1 MSIQSRS
8 RFLGTAAS
16 VFALVWCA
24 GAPAYAQDA
33 EESEEVIVT
42 AQRREQNVLD
52 VGIAVQTLSQN
63 DLSEQ
68 RIEQLRDLNAALPNV
83 SIKEQIPGAIPVI
96 AIRGVGLDDFS
107 STNNPAAGIYVDEVP
122 LSSLAL
128 MSFDFYDLRR
138 VEVVR
143 GPQGTLYG
151 RNTTAGA
158 INVLTEGPSDHFEA
172 RLAGGYGNFE
182 RAELE
187 GMLNLPLG
195 ENAAFRIAGRFV
207 DQNEGYWTS
216 RLLPGE
222 TIGEQNAWQARA
234 QLAFGLG
241 EAWDVNLKVEAL
253 RQRSEM
259 GVGEHFGTV
268 NFFTGAPP
276 NFTCDPVLA
285 GQLDPT
291 QCTDFLGYT
300 DTDGDPFTG
309 DWVRQNQYDIDQ
321 TNATMR
327 VEGDLGFATLTSA
340 TGFID
345 FERDFYIDADA
356 SPFRQFEFN
365 QLDWVEQFTQEI
377 RLSGESRRVDWIVG
391 AFYSRDDIS
400 VRTPGF
406 LDDLFGTEVLITAD
420 QETSSVAGFAH
431 AEWSLTNT
439 IDLIT
444 GIRYTTEE
452 KDYAGGT
459 LDQNPFGV
467 SGLIN
472 PFCPGPALPCQ
483 LSFVDTN
490 IEDEFVSWRVGLDWR
505 INDDTLIYGSVS
517 RGQKSGGFFS
527 GITLANA
534 QLDPYSSEELTAYE
548 AGVKWQV
555 PSARVRGEISAFYY
569 DYSDLQTFIRV
580 DLGPVSVQALGNV
593 PEAEVSGVEA
603 SLSWELIDG
612 LTLQAGAGLLS
623 TELGGFDTVAGP
635 VPAGNEIPNA
645 PGLSFNARAIYEW
658 NLSSSLIGRAQIG
671 ADFADEAFKD
681 AINDPIIA
689 SEEYWLFDA
698 RLGIGSPSGDW
709 EAALWGANLT
719 DEQYVVQGLN
729 SGLGAGNRNYNAPR
743 TYGVSLSRRFN

>member
-33 EESEEVIVT
+33 EDSDEIIVT

-52 VGIAVQTLSQN
+52 VGIAVQSLSQ
-63 DLSEQ
+63 DTLTEQ

-128 MSFDFYDLRR
+128 MNFDFYDLQR

-158 INVLTEGPSDHFEA
+158 INVLSARPSDHFEA
-172 RLAGGYGNFE
+172 RLFGGYGSYE
-182 RAELE
+182 RAEAE
-187 GMLNLPLG
+187 GMINLPLG
-195 ENAAFRIAGRFV
+195 PNAAFRLSGRIV
-207 DQNEGYWTS
+207 DQGEGLWES

-222 TIGEQNAWQARA
+222 TIGQQNSAQARA
-234 QLAFGLG
+234 QLALSLG
-241 EAWDVNLKVEAL
+241 ENWDANIKLEGL
-253 RQRSEM
+253 RQRSEI
-259 GVGEHFGTV
+259 GYGEHFGTA
-268 NFFTGAPP
+268 NFFTGVPP

-309 DWVRQNQYDIDQ
+309 DWNSPHQYDIDQ
-321 TNATMR
+321 TAATVR
-327 VEGDLGFATLTSA
+327 LEGDLGFATLTSI
-340 TGFID
+340 TGYID
-345 FERDFYIDADA
+345 FERDFYTDSDA

-365 QLDWVEQFTQEI
+365 QLDWVTQWTQEL
-377 RLSGESRRVDWIVG
+377 RLSGQTGRADWIVG
-391 AFYSRDDIS
+391 AFYSTDDITL
-400 VRTPGF
+400 RTPGF
-406 LDDLFGTEVLITAD
+406 LDHLFGTQVLITAD
-420 QETSSVAGFAH
+420 QESSSMAAFGQV
-431 AEWSLTNT
+431 EWALTDSV
-439 IDLIT
+439 DLIT

-452 KDYAGGT
+452 KDYVGGT
-459 LDQNPFGV
+459 LDQNPFGL
-467 SGLIN
+467 SGLVN

-483 LSFVDTN
+483 LSFVDTG
-490 IEDEFVSWRVGLDWR
+490 IDDEFISWRLGLDWR
-505 INDDTLIYGSVS
+505 VNDDTLVYASIA
-517 RGQKSGGFFS
+517 RGQKSGGFFT

-534 QLDPYSSEELTAYE
+534 QLAPYSPEELTAYE
-548 AGVKWQV
+548 VGLKW
-555 PSARVRGEISAFYY
+555 RGDRLRAELSAFYY

-580 DLGPVSVQALGNV
+580 DLGPISVQALGNV
-593 PEAEVSGVEA
+593 PEAEVSGLEA
-603 SLSWELIDG
+603 SLVWEPIDG
-612 LTLQAGAGLLS
+612 VTLQGGLGLLE
-623 TELGGFDTVAGP
+623 TELGAFATTAGP
-635 VPAGNEIPNA
+635 IPAGNEIPNA

-658 NLSSSLIGRAQIG
+658 NVGSNLVARAQVG
-671 ADFADEAFKD
+671 ADYADEMFKD

-689 SEEYWLFDA
+689 ADAYWLFDA
-698 RLGIGSPSGDW
+698 RLSLGSLSGDW
-709 EAALWGANLT
+709 DVALWGANLT

-743 TYGVSLSRRFN
+743 TWGVSVSRRFN